1 MDDPK
6 SDNENSIREE
16 NESFS
21 IEGNG
26 SENSD
31 VESSEEW
38 NIDFD
43 EGSQFWKDLQK
54 KDLYIYLKYAQH
66 VI

>member
-1 MDDPK
+1 MDGPK
-6 SDNENSIREE
+6 SDNENIIREE

-21 IEGNG
+21 IEDNDT
-26 SENSD
+26 ENSD

-43 EGSQFWKDLQK
+43 EKSQFWNNLK
-54 KDLYIYLKYAQH
+54 KRIYIST
-66 VI
+66 